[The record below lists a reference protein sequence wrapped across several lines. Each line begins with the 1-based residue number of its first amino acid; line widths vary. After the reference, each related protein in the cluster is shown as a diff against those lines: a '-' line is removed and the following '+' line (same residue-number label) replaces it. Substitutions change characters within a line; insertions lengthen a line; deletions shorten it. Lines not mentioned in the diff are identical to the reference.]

1 MGYLSSNHFPSMA
14 TEELKQQSAQLESI
28 ISSATPD
35 NNMFALMGN
44 YQRILAD
51 NSLRKEWPSIH
62 EKLTTLFLAGKAAP
76 IDGPMVGCP
85 ISIRDTDY
93 FKKEAELSGQTRSII
108 ANIEWMATV
117 WNMTFADTGL
127 WMGKTFEPISKE
139 TVAYK
144 TSNDSSAIAA
154 YNPSTT
160 RIGRN
165 FFRNPDNPNLL
176 QSIGL
181 PALKKLWGLR
191 DRPNLQQAEIFDTTL
206 TAENAEKE
214 QGIPY
219 SMTGGI
225 FLADMGTSI
234 LPESNNKPVFQ
245 LNYRWPKLGPVYP
258 MTRLVDEL
266 VQIGDGIYLG
276 QLVWASKHYALTTLD
291 AERGD
296 QLGEEYQPNREL
308 GFFERLFS
316 KGKSNK
322 VDYGYQNNGYFVMMD
337 PAYSEE
343 IFADNAFPQLAPRA
357 GEHGYKEADDKQSS
371 TITST
376 EQQSA
381 TAIKDWA
388 EGWKDD
394 PKLVDKF
401 TTLILETSPKES
413 DNDPESGGDIRE
425 MLQPNE
431 SILQMLQRISNDIS
445 QQTNSS
451 DQIEHFE
458 KLNRLFRQGVA
469 PGVEDGLFKR
479 HHKGNYNTRVNGSTS
494 REWYGEKDPCEGL
507 DYYHGANLNLHCG
520 FVDNIHPEEVA
531 DEQHIFPSILADKIV
546 DCSIDT
552 PNILNEMWHSIGKYI
567 FPWAGKSFE
576 KISPRKLS
584 MMVDESDD
592 LASRYPKR
600 TKELKYHLASLPHYI
615 ALKKNQQHFWKDE
628 SQFHQYLNEG
638 SWDNGMSSEQKAFWE
653 EESAKHW
660 VYGNNLQ
667 DARIIP
673 VDPLLKIADM
683 NYKIPEPDIQKATD
697 AGPSPFA
704 RQGYVFLGRSDQD
717 SILAMNNGEHKNKK
731 VFQFQYRFPMIGGPA
746 PIGYCL
752 DELVEI
758 GDGLFLGQLIYAT
771 NLALPF
777 SSSVPVTSYNY
788 QLFGYFVLLDD
799 DWQRHRLAIKLDTL
813 D

>member
-1 MGYLSSNHFPSMA
+1 MGYLSSDHFPSM
-14 TEELKQQSAQLESI
+14 TEDEQKQQSAQLEAI
-28 ISSATPD
+28 ISSVAPD
-35 NNMFALMGN
+35 NNMFDLVGH

-51 NSLRKEWPSIH
+51 NTQRKEWPSIH
-62 EKLTTLFLAGKAAP
+62 EKLTTLFLAGKAMP
-76 IDGPMVGCP
+76 LDGPMVGCP

-93 FKKEAELSGQTRSII
+93 FKKDAEHFGSTRSII

-117 WNMTFADTGL
+117 WNITFADTGL
-127 WMGKTFEPISKE
+127 WMGKTFEPVSKE
-139 TVAYK
+139 IVSFK
-144 TSNDSSAIAA
+144 TSNDPSAVAA
-154 YNPSTT
+154 FNSATA

-165 FFRNPDNPNLL
+165 FFRNPENPNLL
-176 QSIGL
+176 QSMGL
-181 PALKKLWGLR
+181 PGLKKLWHLR
-191 DRPNLQQAEIFDTTL
+191 DRPTLQQAEIFDTEL
-206 TAENAEKE
+206 TEENAEKE
-214 QGIPY
+214 QMIPY
-219 SMTGGI
+219 SLTGGI
-225 FLADMGTSI
+225 FLADMGSSI
-234 LPESNNKPVFQ
+234 LPESNNKWVYQ
-245 LNYRWPKLGPVYP
+245 LNYRWPRLGPAYP

-276 QLVWASKHYALTTLD
+276 QLVWASKHFALTTLD
-291 AERGD
+291 AENGA

-308 GFFERLFS
+308 GFFEKLFS
-316 KGKSNK
+316 KGNAKNE

-337 PAYSEE
+337 PAYSEQ
-343 IFADNAFPQLAPRA
+343 IYADNAFPQLAPRP
-357 GEHGYKEADDKQSS
+357 GEHGYKNDQQSS
-371 TITST
+371 SSASPG
-376 EQQSA
+376 QQTT
-381 TAIKDWA
+381 TANSDWA

-394 PKLVDKF
+394 SKLVDKF
-401 TTLILETSPKES
+401 TTLILESSPRES
-413 DNDPESGGDIRE
+413 DNDSDTGGDIRE
-425 MLQPNE
+425 MLQADE

-445 QQTNSS
+445 QQTKSS

-458 KLNRLFRQGVA
+458 KLSRLFRRGIA
-469 PGVEDGLFKR
+469 PGVEEGLFKR
-479 HHKGNYNTRVNGSTS
+479 HHKGRYNIRVNGSAS
-494 REWYGEKDPCEGL
+494 REWYGEKDSCIGL

-520 FVDNIHPEEVA
+520 FVDNIHPEQLA
-531 DEQHIFPSILADKIV
+531 DEQHIFPSILADKIA

-584 MMVDESDD
+584 MLVDESDD
-592 LASRYPKR
+592 LALRYPKR
-600 TKELKYHLASLPHYI
+600 TKELKYHPASLPHYI
-615 ALKKNQQHFWKDE
+615 ALKKNQEHFWKDE
-628 SQFHQYLNEG
+628 SQFHQYLKEG

-653 EESAKHW
+653 DESAKHW
-660 VYGNNLQ
+660 VFGNNLQ

-673 VDPLLKIADM
+673 ADPLMKIADM
-683 NYKIPEPDIQKATD
+683 NYIIPEPAIQKATD

-704 RQGYVFLGRSDQD
+704 RQGYSFLGRSDQD

-771 NLALPF
+771 NLAMAF
-777 SSSVPVTSYNY
+777 SSSIPATSYKY

-799 DWQRHRLAIKLDTL
+799 DWQRHRLAIKLDTV